1 MQKNIFKSL
10 GIFAVALFVM
20 SMAGAASAF
29 SLHGHSNVH
38 GYNNIHG
45 HNNMHGHN
53 HNWNGF
59 NYSNGQ
65 SCNDGSCNCCND
77 GSCNCCND
85 GSCNCCNDGSC
96 NSGIS
101 GNNGSGNSVND
112 GSGNSGNRGNDG
124 SGNSVNDGSGNS
136 GNSGNDGSGN
146 SGNDGSTDS
155 TPSAGFV
162 TVHPHEGN
170 TYWVGEDG
178 HMISLI
184 NNNSAV
190 NPTYS
195 QLLAFIEEDKTDE
208 QRYIPGKYTCGDF
221 AETVHN
227 NAEKAGYKAG
237 WVTIEGID
245 HCCNA
250 FQTSDEGMIYI
261 DCTGS
266 PNGGGSWDSSVKLAN
281 GVEYQRIPL
290 SGENFYFDS
299 MGIVSSYKVYW

>member
-1 MQKNIFKSL
+1 MQKNTFKTLLIFTL
-10 GIFAVALFVM
+10 ALIVM
-20 SMAGAASAF
+20 SMTGAASAF
-29 SLHGHSNVH
+29 GSHGHSNVH
-38 GYNNIHG
+38 GYNSHG
-45 HNNMHGHN
+45 HNNAHGHN
-53 HNWNGF
+53 HNWKGF
-59 NYSNGQ
+59 NDSNGQ
-65 SCNDGSCNCCND
+65 SFNDSSCNCGNDGTCNRGNDCNCGNDDSCNNNNSGNSCNDGSCNN
-77 GSCNCCND
+77 
-85 GSCNCCNDGSC
+85 
-96 NSGIS
+96 
-101 GNNGSGNSVND
+101 
-112 GSGNSGNRGNDG
+112 GNDG
-124 SGNSVNDGSGNS
+124 SV
-136 GNSGNDGSGN
+136 NSGNDGSVNSGNDGSVNSGNDGSDN

-208 QRYIPGKYTCGDF
+208 QRYIPGEYTCGDF

-227 NAEKAGYKAG
+227 NAEKVGYKAG

-250 FQTSDEGMIYI
+250 FQTSDEGIVYI

-266 PNGGGSWDSSVKLAN
+266 PNGEGSWDSSVKLAN

-290 SGENFYFDS
+290 FGENFYFDS
-299 MGIVSSYKVYW
+299 MGTVSSYKVYW